1 MVGPYLAVG
10 LVDVGNDSGRIR
22 ENKGGKTESTTC
34 NEAWREEGG
43 NWQGF
48 WVHAAAVY

>member
-1 MVGPYLAVG
+1 MLPFFPFDGMVGPYLAVG

-34 NEAWREEGG
+34 NEA
-43 NWQGF
+43 
-48 WVHAAAVY
+48 